1 MTKTPHSLSRLW
13 IGKFRNAFRGLRTGV
28 RGQNSFVVH
37 LPAAA
42 LVVAAGAALRVDC
55 AEWAIL
61 AACIAGVLAAEQ
73 FNSALES
80 MAKSV
85 TDRSDPN
92 VGNALDISA
101 AAVLLSSIGAAAA
114 GTIVFA
120 HRVGMLLRW
129 W

>member
-1 MTKTPHSLSRLW
+1 MPNTPRRW
-13 IGKFRNAFRGLRTGV
+13 IEKFRNAFRGVRAGV
-28 RGQNSFVVH
+28 RGQDSFLVH
-37 LPAAA
+37 LPVAA
-42 LVVAAGAALRVDC
+42 LVVAAGAALRIDC

-61 AACIAGVLAAEQ
+61 AICIAGVLAAEL

-80 MAKSV
+80 MARSV

-101 AAVLLSSIGAAAA
+101 AAVLLISIGAAAA

-120 HRVGMLLRW
+120 HRAGRLLGW

>member
-1 MTKTPHSLSRLW
+1 MGRSW
-13 IGKFRNAFRGLRTGV
+13 FQKFRHAFQGVRAGV
-28 RGQNSFVVH
+28 RGQNSFAVH
-37 LPAAA
+37 VPAAV

-61 AACIAGVLAAEQ
+61 ALSIAGVLAAEL

-85 TDRSDPN
+85 TGRRDPN
-92 VGNALDISA
+92 IGSALDMSA

-120 HRVGMLLRW
+120 HRAGALLGW